1 MTNKK
6 RSLKHEPLLNN
17 VARTLGHA
25 AGTLTKVTQELTEN
39 LSALPETVSQKVREA
54 ATLAKDAERTH
65 VRTRRSGKKKASYAA
80 RVKKARLAAS
90 AKKRNRRSP
99 KRDTSRKGPR
109 GRVRA

>member
-25 AGTLTKVTQELTEN
+25 AGTLTKVTHELTEN

-54 ATLAKDAERTH
+54 AKTKPTQLPH
-65 VRTRRSGKKKASYAA
+65 VRTRNSGKKKAIHSA
-80 RVKKARLAAS
+80 RVKKAKGTAS
-90 AKKRNRRSP
+90 AKKRKSP
-99 KRDTSRKGPR
+99 KKNTS
-109 GRVRA
+109 

>member
-54 ATLAKDAERTH
+54 AKLAKHTELPH
-65 VRTRRSGKKKASYAA
+65 VRTRHSGKKKAIHSA
-80 RVKKARLAAS
+80 RAKKAKVMAS
-90 AKKRNRRSP
+90 AKKRRSP
-99 KRDTSRKGPR
+99 KRNTSRKGPR
-109 GRVRA
+109 RPVRARL